1 MPFSFFPSPS
11 PDPYTTYK
19 FWLKAFTWKNEGQPS
34 SPPYEVTTDVRMP
47 EAPIVTNLACK
58 DASSLYV
65 EWENNPT
72 GPGMNLSFSRICDDC
87 SYCSRILTFGAPI
100 EYFES
105 INARMRRETPIIPGH
120 AANPGVKGKPKGSR
134 PPIDFYFVSYHSQ
147 SERNRYQTVTL
158 DRQSIAFQ
166 EKRVR
171 PFLRGLSVK
180 KFALGF
186 VKIVHII
193 P

>member
-1 MPFSFFPSPS
+1 MNPFIAISSFGEKEPSASERGQHVAYSPGAKSSSPASLPTANVHLLFYFCGRSDSSKAQSGGPGWPASQLLVKLALLYLHCLFLSFF

-72 GPGMNLSFSRICDDC
+72 GPGMNLSFSRICD
-87 SYCSRILTFGAPI
+87 
-100 EYFES
+100 
-105 INARMRRETPIIPGH
+105 N
-120 AANPGVKGKPKGSR
+120 
-134 PPIDFYFVSYHSQ
+134 
-147 SERNRYQTVTL
+147 TL
-158 DRQSIAFQ
+158 
-166 EKRVR
+166 
-171 PFLRGLSVK
+171 
-180 KFALGF
+180 
-186 VKIVHII
+186 
-193 P
+193 

>member
-1 MPFSFFPSPS
+1 MAVLTAPRRSQGGPGWPASQLLVKLALLYLHCLFLSFFPSPS

-72 GPGMNLSFSRICDDC
+72 GPGMNLSFSRICD
-87 SYCSRILTFGAPI
+87 
-100 EYFES
+100 
-105 INARMRRETPIIPGH
+105 N
-120 AANPGVKGKPKGSR
+120 
-134 PPIDFYFVSYHSQ
+134 
-147 SERNRYQTVTL
+147 TL
-158 DRQSIAFQ
+158 
-166 EKRVR
+166 
-171 PFLRGLSVK
+171 
-180 KFALGF
+180 
-186 VKIVHII
+186 
-193 P
+193 